1 MTAVSVVIPTY
12 NRGGYLRESIES
24 VRRQSVKDVEILVV
38 DDASRDG
45 VVDSLKT
52 DPVFDG
58 VRLIKHETNRGP
70 GESRRTGILAAKGK
84 YIAFLDD
91 DDLLEPRLLEKA
103 LSVLERDPSVGLFCC
118 DGLLVDSD
126 GSVLPG
132 HKTFNGVHAAIHGY
146 PLHTG
151 PRSLGD
157 VFLWPTVGIGFVA
170 RREVFDRVS
179 YPVDRRLEDYRFQL
193 GVAGSGFQ
201 VYYQHEA
208 LARYR
213 MHGGNAS
220 DPSPTMCEEMITC
233 LQSARRRYPLLRDLG
248 WRARRRVA
256 QARMDFGI
264 ACLRAGERVR
274 GAMALARAVA
284 DYPVQGLVLIRLA
297 SRWLF
302 RQGARHRPFTSFVC

>member
-1 MTAVSVVIPTY
+1 MAFVTVVIPTY

-24 VRRQSVKDVEILVV
+24 VRRQSVEDVEILVV

-45 VVDSLKT
+45 TVDLLKT
-52 DPVFDG
+52 DPALRD
-58 VRLIKHETNRGP
+58 VRLIVHETNRGP
-70 GESRRTGILAAKGK
+70 GESRRTGILAATGR
-84 YIAFLDD
+84 YVAFLDD
-91 DDLLEPRLLEKA
+91 DDLFEPSLLETA
-103 LSVLERDPSVGLFCC
+103 LNVLKRDPSVGLFCC

-126 GSVLPG
+126 GVVLAG

-146 PLHTG
+146 PIRTG

-170 RREVFDRVS
+170 RKELFDHVS
-179 YPVDRRLEDYRFQL
+179 YPSDRRLEDYRFQL
-193 GVAGSGFQ
+193 AVAGSGFQ
-201 VYYQHEA
+201 VYYQHEP

-220 DPSPTMCEEMITC
+220 SPSPAMCEEMVEC
-233 LQSARRRYPLLRDLG
+233 LQGARTRYPSLRRLG

-264 ACLRAGERVR
+264 ACLRSGERVR
-274 GAMALARAVA
+274 GTMALARALA

-297 SRWLF
+297 SLWFF
-302 RQGARHRPFTSFVC
+302 RHGVRGRPTAGCVC

>member
-1 MTAVSVVIPTY
+1 MTAVSVVIPTH

-38 DDASRDG
+38 DDASSDG
-45 VVDSLKT
+45 AVDSLKT

-58 VRLIKHETNRGP
+58 VRLITHEANRGP

-91 DDLLEPRLLEKA
+91 DDLFEPELLAKA
-103 LSVLERDPSVGLFCC
+103 LSVLERDPAVGLFCC
-118 DGLLVDSD
+118 DGLLVDSH

-146 PLHTG
+146 PLRTG

-157 VFLWPTVGIGFVA
+157 GFLWPTVGIGFVA

-179 YPVDRRLEDYRFQL
+179 YPPDRRLEGYRFQL
-193 GVAGSGFQ
+193 DVAGNGFR
-201 VYYQHEA
+201 VYYQHEP

-220 DPSPTMCEEMITC
+220 GPSPTMCEEMITC
-233 LQSARRRYPLLRDLG
+233 LQSARSRYPSLRALG

-256 QARMDFGI
+256 QATLTLP
-264 ACLRAGERVR
+264 ASVVR
-274 GAMALARAVA
+274 R
-284 DYPVQGLVLIRLA
+284 
-297 SRWLF
+297 S
-302 RQGARHRPFTSFVC
+302 T